1 MKTHSAPHRIS
12 TCFPDSK
19 SNTPT
24 SNATVELPQPVIGQS
39 ITIARGP
46 LTGTAGIFS
55 GYRDGRWIVALPDCG
70 PGVLAIIDPPFCD
83 PIAE

>member
-1 MKTHSAPHRIS
+1 MKTHLAPTRIPS
-12 TCFPDSK
+12 HSLGFVNDAR
-19 SNTPT
+19 
-24 SNATVELPQPVIGQS
+24 NAVEIPQPNVGQS